1 MSGHCPIC
9 GQAGCG
15 SDHYTKTYGPEYIRD
30 LFEETPTTRELL
42 QQALS
47 ALEDCDKSDRA
58 WFSDVVLLNK
68 IRAHLEKPEPE
79 PVAWMTEDKGN
90 GQYAMW
96 GQKPT
101 SDYWLNHPEKLIPL
115 FTKDKL

>member
-1 MSGHCPIC
+1 M
-9 GQAGCG
+9 
-15 SDHYTKTYGPEYIRD
+15 
-30 LFEETPTTRELL
+30 TTRELL
-42 QQALS
+42 QM
-47 ALEDCDKSDRA
+47 ALEALELPRMAAIERHEAARA
-58 WFSDVVLLNK
+58 
-68 IRAHLEKPEPE
+68 IRSHLAKPEPT

-115 FTKDKL
+115 FTKDQL

>member
-1 MSGHCPIC
+1 MRSG
-9 GQAGCG
+9 A
-15 SDHYTKTYGPEYIRD
+15 ER
-30 LFEETPTTRELL
+30 TPLTLTNFVTGFAEMTTTRELL
-42 QQALS
+42 QQALD
-47 ALEDCDKSDRA
+47 ALYDTREIGEPASGLMHR
-58 WFSDVVLLNK
+58 
-68 IRAHLEKPEPE
+68 IRSHLAKPEPK

-115 FTKDKL
+115 FTKEQL